1 MDWSRFNEGIPE
13 VRAML
18 AEKARRTIKDQI
30 PWARHKQYEAYQWEE
45 APKPEPPSAYM
56 PKPEVLPLRPVLPA
70 KSIVDDEMIRKSGV
84 ERLRIKKE
92 MMKRRYERI
101 RSALSIKQSFLNP
114 YHTVD

>member
-1 MDWSRFNEGIPE
+1 MDWSKFNEGIPE
-13 VRAML
+13 VQAML

-30 PWARHKQYEAYQWEE
+30 PWARHKQREAYQWNA
-45 APKPEPPSAYM
+45 APEPEPPSAYM

-70 KSIVDDEMIRKSGV
+70 KSIVDDERIRKSGV